1 MSITGSLFRMVAPAL
16 VDNLEAQG
24 LFKGTTRATPSLV
37 PEMFIGREGI
47 SNLGA
52 AGITDA
58 PALTKTLEDAQRDWF
73 RLPAEEWDAL
83 YPKQG
88 IAFDPVANKAM
99 LEISDKN
106 VDLRKGID
114 LNKIPENEVLAF
126 DEVFKA
132 DTLKKA
138 YPDIEDVTVSFIDDP
153 VSSRLAAYAPEQNM
167 ILFNRQHPDW
177 RQADTPVKVALHEI
191 QHYVQGKELFTQGE
205 SFTGVLNQN
214 DSYKQASSSLNKAIA
229 QSPAE
234 SLRFAKEVKLG
245 FTPDNVAEAIGS
257 LSAPNGLSARK
268 ALEQAFGDKQQ
279 AEKFIMNLDV
289 QKYPTLRAAVDAKNS
304 SSQAYQQSVADY
316 MKVAGEVFARQT
328 EQRRG
333 MDVSERLAQPAMRAI
348 ETDPANMRAGVTI
361 DNMTAPRAGTTE
373 QAADYTINP
382 GKTQRSN
389 TTPTYEKAFDL
400 LNVGEGDT
408 VLDYGAGMGLGSSS
422 ARKRGANVVTFEP
435 IPPKDFTPDFTNA
448 ADIPEAVA
456 NKAVNMNVLNV
467 LPPAQRNEAVTSI
480 GRSLMPNG
488 EAIINV
494 RSAAEVNS
502 AKNKIKSEDGYII
515 GSGKERTFQ
524 KGFTQKELKS
534 YVAETLG
541 DGYVVESVP
550 GLSGATVRI
559 KKLESAAPV
568 QFTDPFQMQ
577 VPQSTIPEGM

>member
-214 DSYKQASSSLNKAIA
+214 DSYNQATSSLTKAIT

-234 SLRFAKEVKLG
+234 SLRFGKTEKLG
-245 FTPDNVAEAIGS
+245 FNPDNVAEAIAA
-257 LSAPNGLSARK
+257 LSRPDGLSARK
-268 ALEQAFGDKQQ
+268 SLEQSFKDKQMVD
-279 AEKFIMNLDV
+279 KFIAKASN
-289 QKYPTLRAAVDAKNS
+289 YPTISTALQAKD
-304 SSQAYQQSVADY
+304 QASKGYNKSVADY

>member
-1 MSITGSLFRMVAPAL
+1 MSITGSLFRMVAPGL

-24 LFKGTTRATPSLV
+24 LFKGSSRATPSLV

-106 VDLRKGID
+106 VDLRKGVD

-177 RQADTPVKVALHEI
+177 RKADTPVKVALHEI

-205 SFTGVLNQN
+205 SFSQTLNQN
-214 DSYKQASSSLNKAIA
+214 QLYNDARAALELSIVKSPSDSVA
-229 QSPAE
+229 
-234 SLRFAKEVKLG
+234 FAKQFKNLG
-245 FTPDNVAEAIGS
+245 FSPDDVAEAVAG
-257 LSAPNGLSARK
+257 LAKPDGLSARRS
-268 ALEQAFGDKQQ
+268 LEQTFKSKEKAD
-279 AEKFIMNLDV
+279 KFITRAE
-289 QKYPTLRAAVDAKNS
+289 QYPTLSGAIEAKDIS
-304 SSQAYQQSVADY
+304 TVAYIRSVSDY

-348 ETDPANMRAGVTI
+348 ETDPQNRMAGVTI
-361 DNMTAPRAGTTE
+361 DNMTAPRAGTA
-373 QAADYTINP
+373 QAAM
-382 GKTQRSN
+382 
-389 TTPTYEKAFDL
+389 A
-400 LNVGEGDT
+400 
-408 VLDYGAGMGLGSSS
+408 
-422 ARKRGANVVTFEP
+422 
-435 IPPKDFTPDFTNA
+435 
-448 ADIPEAVA
+448 
-456 NKAVNMNVLNV
+456 
-467 LPPAQRNEAVTSI
+467 
-480 GRSLMPNG
+480 
-488 EAIINV
+488 
-494 RSAAEVNS
+494 
-502 AKNKIKSEDGYII
+502 
-515 GSGKERTFQ
+515 
-524 KGFTQKELKS
+524 
-534 YVAETLG
+534 
-541 DGYVVESVP
+541 
-550 GLSGATVRI
+550 
-559 KKLESAAPV
+559 
-568 QFTDPFQMQ
+568 DPFQMQ
-577 VPQSTIPEGM
+577 VPQSTIPGI